1 MLCTGVLSSAF
12 TMRGVKSQ
20 PPLTVQAFHS
30 ATVIACWPMAKGCR
44 VTLCIGAALGSSLA
58 CPIMK
63 LPPGIF
69 TMIGQVGQSWNVAWS
84 PRLAL
89 GGGAMA
95 PAAATWL
102 SEVVRCGSGVPGATA
117 VASACAAVATRAGS
131 LAGAGDGG
139 GGGALVA
146 ETGFV
151 AAAVAGGCPGPAPA
165 PPGGA

>member
-84 PRLAL
+84 PRLDL
-89 GGGAMA
+89 G
-95 PAAATWL
+95 
-102 SEVVRCGSGVPGATA
+102 C
-117 VASACAAVATRAGS
+117 
-131 LAGAGDGG
+131 
-139 GGGALVA
+139 GALA
-146 ETGFV
+146 
-151 AAAVAGGCPGPAPA
+151 PAPA
-165 PPGGA
+165 TMIYEDFSCRYGNHGAAT